1 MDQIA
6 LVSFAKNPKKEN
18 YKTRLFADIK
28 CSDRVQKT
36 YELLLKIT
44 NETLLDS
51 MQLPNVKSYWAINSS
66 PTDLPDYFSKQIE
79 LIQQGSGTLGN
90 RLHEVYSK
98 LKRSHKKVIII
109 GSDLPFLRTEL
120 VAETITKLNDFE
132 TVIGPSHDG
141 GFYLFASQADLRS
154 TFWTDV
160 KYSQTD
166 TLMQLTQ
173 PLENSSISYL
183 DNLTDIDDLE
193 SFTIAVEKLRKNS
206 GTIELF
212 QKELVHFFDT
222 EIQFSAK
229 NNLTVNAPSA
239 LSAL

>member
-51 MQLPNVKSYWAINSS
+51 MQLLNVKSYWAINSD
-66 PTDLPDYFSKQIE
+66 PTDLPDYFSNQIE
-79 LIQQGSGTLGN
+79 LLQQGSGTLGD

-98 LKRSHKKVIII
+98 LRKSHNKVIII
-109 GSDLPFLRTEL
+109 GSDLPFLCKELITET
-120 VAETITKLNDFE
+120 VAKLNDFE

-141 GFYLFASQADLRS
+141 GFYLFASQADLNS
-154 TFWTDV
+154 SFWSDV
-160 KYSQTD
+160 KYSQID
-166 TLMQLTQ
+166 TLMQLVQ
-173 PLENSSISYL
+173 PLDSSSISYL
-183 DNLTDIDDLE
+183 DTLTDIDDLE
-193 SFTIAVEKLRKNS
+193 SFKLAVGQLRKNS
-206 GTIELF
+206 HALEPL
-212 QKELVHFFDT
+212 QEKLVYFFDT
-222 EIQFSAK
+222 EIQANAK
-229 NNLTVNAPSA
+229 DILTA
-239 LSAL
+239 L